1 MTKEELLYDIL
12 TEVPHSRTITDIAQ
26 KTYMSQPYISQVIHS
41 SEEKYGVKLI
51 NRSKL
56 PILLTPAGIKI
67 INDLAYIIEAQNKLA
82 IDLAPLSKNNR
93 SFIRIAFNQPWVMS
107 IGSRITK

>member
-1 MTKEELLYDIL
+1 MTKEDLLYDIL

-51 NRSKL
+51 NRNKL
-56 PILLTPAGIKI
+56 PILNFLPSPA
-67 INDLAYIIEAQNKLA
+67 EANSGK
-82 IDLAPLSKNNR
+82 
-93 SFIRIAFNQPWVMS
+93 NQPFV
-107 IGSRITK
+107 